1 MAKKIDNGLHKRKV
15 KIFLIFLTCSF
26 LAWLVS
32 RLSETYT
39 QNSSFDLV
47 YTNTPDSLK
56 LIESSK
62 DHVDIILR
70 ARGFQFLRFNFAPKK
85 INIDLSAVNYAHSR
99 YYIPELVYRKQVEE
113 QLYGSMTLLEI
124 DNDTLF
130 FDFYKMATRE
140 IPVQPDVEIHLGQNF
155 LMDGGLTIDPPT
167 IVIKGPMEE
176 LSTVDHL
183 KTEYTELEDVSED
196 FSKEIPLHRPE
207 GLSNTIF
214 SRTSITLSGKVF
226 RFSEKIIKVP
236 VEVENLPA
244 GSEVKTFPNVISIL
258 CKGRI
263 ENLKN
268 LGPSDFRVIADFN
281 TTRENSPYL
290 EVKLSKIP
298 KRIHSTQLMENQVE
312 FIIKRK

>member
-1 MAKKIDNGLHKRKV
+1 MAIKIDNGLHKRKV
-15 KIFLIFLTCSF
+15 KVFLVFLTCSF
-26 LAWLVS
+26 LAWLIS

-56 LIESSK
+56 LIEASK
-62 DHVDIILR
+62 DHVDIVLR

-85 INIDLSAVNYAHSR
+85 INIDLSTVNYGHSR
-99 YYIPELVYRKQVEE
+99 FFIPELVYRKQIEQ

-130 FDFYKMATRE
+130 FDFFTIATRE
-140 IPVQPDVEIHLGQNF
+140 VPVQPAVEINLGQNF
-155 LMDGGLTIDPPT
+155 LLDGGLTVNPPT
-167 IVIKGPMEE
+167 IVIKGPSEE
-176 LSTVDHL
+176 IDTVDHL
-183 KTEYTELEDVSED
+183 TTQNTELDNVTKD
-196 FSKEIPLHRPE
+196 FSKLIPLHKPE
-207 GLSNTIF
+207 GLANTTF
-214 SRTSITLSGKVF
+214 SDRSVTVSGKVF

-236 VEVENLPA
+236 VEVENRPA
-244 GSEVKTFPNVISIL
+244 GTEVKTFPNAISIL

-268 LGPSDFRVIADFN
+268 LGASDFRIIADFS
-281 TTRENSPYL
+281 TAKENSPYL

-312 FIIKRK
+312 YIIKRK